1 MDNNTVEEIAKKTGI
16 REEAVYHLLEFLTIA
31 GIVKKQENKYYID
44 ETIRTIAQLMLDL
57 DDLEFYSI
65 KVLKNSN

>member
-1 MDNNTVEEIAKKTGI
+1 M
-16 REEAVYHLLEFLTIA
+16 
-31 GIVKKQENKYYID
+31 KKQENKYYID